1 MFKFY
6 YFTYHFL
13 AKKLPIS
20 YNKFGGSSKKFRYF
34 LGKRIVAFCGVNVN
48 FEKGAEFGSDLVI
61 GNNSGV
67 GINCQ
72 ISRGVSIGEN
82 VMMAPEVVILTTTHE
97 YKKTNLP
104 MIEQGH
110 QKIKK
115 VIIKNDVWIGQ
126 RSLILPGVIVED
138 GTIIGA
144 NSVVTKSF
152 PPYSVIAGNPA
163 RIIKNRLKN
172 S

>member
-20 YNKFGGSSKKFRYF
+20 YNKFGGFSEKIRYF
-34 LGKRIVAFCGVNVN
+34 FGKKIVASCGVNVN

-61 GNNSGV
+61 GNNSGI

-72 ISRGVSIGEN
+72 ISSGVSIGKN
-82 VMMAPEVVILTTTHE
+82 VMMAPEVVILTTSHNHE
-97 YKKTNLP
+97 SINIP
-104 MIEQGH
+104 MVEQG
-110 QKIKK
+110 QCEIKNVKIKD
-115 VIIKNDVWIGQ
+115 DVWIGQ
-126 RSLILPGVIVED
+126 RTIILPGLTIEK

-144 NSVVTKSF
+144 GSVVTKSF
-152 PPYSVIAGNPA
+152 PPYSIIGGNPA
-163 RIIKNRLKN
+163 KLIKSRLDN
-172 S
+172 L